1 MAKKEKLESIDPK
14 EFYKLIEQVNYLNEE
29 IKALKAS
36 QENDMNDIK
45 SQIKS
50 IKEEFNREV
59 KTQVEII
66 SDLIKKN
73 NDIFLKFK
81 AATLGDLES
90 IKNQQDVLKI
100 SFTVNENK
108 LIEKIKNIIM
118 EEIKKQIK
126 DRELEILMKLWID
139 ELNEISKNF
148 DKLKTINPKEFGL
161 KINEIISV
169 IDLFKSKLATSNL

>member
-14 EFYKLIEQVNYLNEE
+14 EFQKLVEQVNNLKEE

-36 QENDMNDIK
+36 QERDMNDIK
-45 SQIKS
+45 SQIKG
-50 IKEEFNREV
+50 IKEEFNREM

-73 NDIFLKFK
+73 NDAFLKFK
-81 AATLGDLES
+81 ASTLGDLES

-118 EEIKKQIK
+118 DEISKQIK
-126 DRELEILMKLWID
+126 DHELEILMKLWID